1 MMKNYK
7 IQYQCFSNY
16 KYIKLFSNISIISFH
31 LKKNCLLKKIH
42 YFYFYSYCKVK
53 ENLQNTEFNS
63 GINLPKYSQQL
74 LALLKLLQSIK
85 EKNKQNQNIEKS
97 VKKEKK
103 DFDVDFN
110 SEILNFKGI
119 IFVEQVALTYPLSY
133 LINKHF
139 QDFHDQGRVIDKKCP
154 DCLKDRLPSFPLMPA
169 SLPVSGSG
177 SMLDSYR

>member
-1 MMKNYK
+1 MAIN
-7 IQYQCFSNY
+7 
-16 KYIKLFSNISIISFH
+16 LFEIFLFLH
-31 LKKNCLLKKIH
+31 FL
-42 YFYFYSYCKVK
+42 KVK

-63 GINLPKYSQQL
+63 GINMPKYTQQL

-85 EKNKQNQNIEKS
+85 EKNDQNKQNQNIGKS
-97 VKKEKK
+97 VKNEKRE
-103 DFDVDFN
+103 FDIDLN

-139 QDFHDQGRVIDKKCP
+139 QDIHDKVKVKDEKCP
-154 DCLKDRLPSFPLMPA
+154 DCLKDRLPSFPIMPV